1 MNETQIDF
9 ELEVVRD
16 GSEHKLDKMPRV
28 ELQ

>member
-16 GSEHKLDKMPRV
+16 GSEYKLDTMQRV